1 MTWTATKHG
10 DYEAPGFV
18 IVRQVLFTYNM
29 EVGLGE
35 GRFALYRTYKN
46 SNQADGNCLT
56 IGTLEE
62 CKEHAKSC

>member
-1 MTWTATKHG
+1 MTWTATKYG

-18 IVRQVLFTYNM
+18 IVRQVTFVM
-29 EVGLGE
+29 AMRSEAE

-46 SNQADGNCLT
+46 SNQADGKCLT